1 MLIGQEPKAKII
13 NRFAAHV
20 SSGKVEFYENAGI
33 NFVLGKRE
41 GIYMWDVD
49 GRRLINCH
57 SNGGVFNLGHR
68 NPRVLAA
75 LQTAVSELDIGNH
88 HLVSEARANLG
99 AKLAQIS
106 PGDIN
111 HVIFGASGGE
121 AVDMA
126 IKLARG
132 YTGRQTIISAKGG
145 YHGHTGLA
153 LSAGEAMYR
162 EPFRSSLPG
171 FVQIPFGDINALEA
185 RLNDDV
191 AAVIFETIPATLGMP
206 IPPQAYYANVRHLC
220 NQTGAVMIADEV
232 QTGLGRCGELW
243 GIDLYDVVPDIIVA
257 GKGLSGGIY
266 PMSATLYRD
275 PLNEFLHDKPFIHV
289 STCGGAELGCAVTLE
304 VLNVL
309 TEPQF
314 LPHVRQMA
322 FKFNEGFAYLQ
333 NKYPMLVVE
342 VRQVGMMMGLKLA
355 SPILGP
361 MMTVAGVESG
371 LLIVYANHDTS
382 VIQILPPL
390 IIEAGQ
396 VDEVIER
403 LDGAL
408 MAVSQMSQTVSMM

>member
-1 MLIGQEPKAKII
+1 MLIGQGSKAKIT

-20 SSGKVEFYENAGI
+20 SSGKVEFYENAGV

-49 GRRLINCH
+49 DRRLINCH

-68 NPRVLAA
+68 NPRVIAA
-75 LQTAVSELDIGNH
+75 LQTAVCELDIGNH

-111 HVIFGASGGE
+111 HVIFGVSGGE

-162 EPFRSSLPG
+162 EPFKSSSPG
-171 FVQIPFGDINALEA
+171 FVQIPFGDIDALA
-185 RLNDDV
+185 AMLNDDV

-206 IPPQAYYANVRHLC
+206 IPPQDYYANVRQLC
-220 NQTGAVMIADEV
+220 DQMGAVMIADEV

-243 GIDLYDVVPDIIVA
+243 GIDVYDVVPDIIVA

-304 VLNVL
+304 VLNML

-322 FKFNEGFAYLQ
+322 FKFSEGFAYLQ
-333 NKYPMLVVE
+333 NKHPLLVVE
-342 VRQVGMMMGLKLA
+342 ARQVGMMMGLKLA
-355 SPILGP
+355 SPTLGP
-361 MMTVAGVESG
+361 MMMVAGVESG
-371 LLIVYANHDTS
+371 LLIIYANHDTS

-408 MAVSQMSQTVSMM
+408 MAVSQMHQTVAKM